1 MSNPEIM
8 WPKAFAWNATNKNTI
23 QEQRQPSQGVQDA
36 TLNDGFPL
44 ITMTP
49 QEAGGIAP
57 NGQDMNGALY
67 AISLDMVHRQKG
79 LRIQFDPAYAAKI
92 GGYDQGCILASNDYT
107 RDYISLIPNNL
118 TDPNGSGTAGRWAI
132 YSGAGSIASATA
144 SIAGI
149 VKIVDSLSST
159 ATDAALTAAKGK
171 ELSDILDI
179 IAYSPIP
186 YFGNSAPSGF
196 LAMNGQ
202 AITIAQYPKLFARY
216 GSSLPDL
223 RGCFIRGLG
232 GNSAEI
238 GVVQGDAIRNITGS
252 MRAGGQFDRNTQFI
266 DDLSTDGAFLTVPGD
281 KSYTGESSGS
291 GQAWGVDFD
300 ASRVVPTATENR
312 PRNIA
317 FLYIV
322 KAG

>member
-8 WPKAFAWNATNKNTI
+8 WSKAFAWNATNKNTI
-23 QEQRQPSQGVQDA
+23 QEQRQPSQDVQDA

-132 YSGAGSIASATA
+132 YSGTTH
-144 SIAGI
+144 
-149 VKIVDSLSST
+149 LCT
-159 ATDAALTAAKGK
+159 HDAVHG
-171 ELSDILDI
+171 
-179 IAYSPIP
+179 
-186 YFGNSAPSGF
+186 
-196 LAMNGQ
+196 
-202 AITIAQYPKLFARY
+202 AQ
-216 GSSLPDL
+216 
-223 RGCFIRGLG
+223 
-232 GNSAEI
+232 
-238 GVVQGDAIRNITGS
+238 
-252 MRAGGQFDRNTQFI
+252 
-266 DDLSTDGAFLTVPGD
+266 
-281 KSYTGESSGS
+281 
-291 GQAWGVDFD
+291 
-300 ASRVVPTATENR
+300 
-312 PRNIA
+312 
-317 FLYIV
+317 
-322 KAG
+322 

>member
-8 WPKAFAWNATNKNTI
+8 WSKAFAWNATNKNTI
-23 QEQRQPSQGVQDA
+23 QEQRQPSQDVQDA

-49 QEAGGIAP
+49 QEAGGVAP

-107 RDYISLIPNNL
+107 CDYISLIPNNL

-149 VKIVDSLSST
+149 VKIVDSLSSN
-159 ATDAALTAAKGK
+159 ATDAALTANQGK
-171 ELSDILDI
+171 VLGDRTQQATTTNVGISRFATAAEVENKSVV
-179 IAYSPIP
+179 
-186 YFGNSAPSGF
+186 SAAVNPSS
-196 LAMNGQ
+196 A
-202 AITIAQYPKLFARY
+202 ATIAQSTDLGVGQTWQNVTGSRSSGTTYTNNTGKPIMIAVTSSG
-216 GSSLPDL
+216 GSS
-223 RGCFIRGLG
+223 GF
-232 GNSAEI
+232 S
-238 GVVQGDAIRNITGS
+238 
-252 MRAGGQFDRNTQFI
+252 
-266 DDLSTDGAFLTVPGD
+266 
-281 KSYTGESSGS
+281 
-291 GQAWGVDFD
+291 
-300 ASRVVPTATENR
+300 
-312 PRNIA
+312 
-317 FLYIV
+317 LYIDNMLIV
-322 KAG
+322 TNYSTYNSGGPSHGITAIIPNGSTYRATGGSLVNWAELR

>member
-8 WPKAFAWNATNKNTI
+8 WSKAFAWNATNKSTI
-23 QEQRQPSQGVQDA
+23 QEERQPSQGVQDA

-67 AISLDMVHRQKG
+67 AISSDMVHRQKG

-92 GGYDQGCILASNDYT
+92 GGYDQGCILASNDYA

-202 AITIAQYPKLFARY
+202 AITSAQYPKLFARY
-216 GSSLPDL
+216 DSSLPDR

-232 GNSAEI
+232 GNSAAL
-238 GVVQGDAIRNITGS
+238 GVVQGDAIRNITGE
-252 MRAGGQFDRNTQFI
+252 APGGSD
-266 DDLSTDGAFLTVPGD
+266 AKVPAS
-281 KSYTGESSGS
+281 SYTGAFSLSDKSSGRIS
-291 GQAWGVDFD
+291 TGENWDLLTATFD
-300 ASRVVPTATENR
+300 ASRVVPTANENR
-312 PRNIA
+312 PKNMA

>member
-8 WPKAFAWNATNKNTI
+8 WSKAFAWNATNKNTI
-23 QEQRQPSQGVQDA
+23 QEQRQPSQDVQDA

-107 RDYISLIPNNL
+107 CDYISLIPNNL

-159 ATDAALTAAKGK
+159 ATDAALTANQGK
-171 ELSDILDI
+171 VLGDRTQQATTTNVGISRFANASEVANRS
-179 IAYSPIP
+179 
-186 YFGNSAPSGF
+186 NSNVAINPSNAA
-196 LAMNGQ
+196 L
-202 AITIAQYPKLFARY
+202 IAQ
-216 GSSLPDL
+216 
-223 RGCFIRGLG
+223 
-232 GNSAEI
+232 
-238 GVVQGDAIRNITGS
+238 
-252 MRAGGQFDRNTQFI
+252 
-266 DDLSTDGAFLTVPGD
+266 STDLGVGQTWQNL
-281 KSYTGESSGS
+281 SSQRAS
-291 GQAWGVDFD
+291 GQTYRNNTGKPIHVFIAVKDGISGGLRLVIGGVTIFNFTYDLPAWAFYPVSVIIPNDTDYSFTWAG
-300 ASRVVPTATENR
+300 NR
-312 PRNIA
+312 PSDLLTWSELR
-317 FLYIV
+317 
-322 KAG
+322 

>member
-8 WPKAFAWNATNKNTI
+8 WSKAFAWNATNKNTI
-23 QEQRQPSQGVQDA
+23 QEERQPSQDVQDA

-49 QEAGGIAP
+49 QDAGGIAP

-67 AISLDMVHRQKG
+67 AISSNMVHRQKG

-92 GGYDQGCILASNDYT
+92 GGYDQGCILASNDYA

-159 ATDAALTAAKGK
+159 ATDAALTANQGK
-171 ELSDILDI
+171 VLGDRTQQATTTNVGITRFATFTEVANRS
-179 IAYSPIP
+179 
-186 YFGNSAPSGF
+186 NSNVAINPSN
-196 LAMNGQ
+196 AS
-202 AITIAQYPKLFARY
+202 TIAQSTDLGVGQTWQDVTGGRSV
-216 GSSLPDL
+216 GSTYTNTTGKPI
-223 RGCFIRGLG
+223 FISIIVNDSGSVHDFTLTIG
-232 GNSAEI
+232 
-238 GVVQGDAIRNITGS
+238 GVVAVYASDL
-252 MRAGGQFDRNTQFI
+252 AGGSPSKQQFSAI
-266 DDLSTDGAFLTVPGD
+266 VPNNQTYRVQTLNNI
-281 KSYTGESSGS
+281 SY
-291 GQAWGVDFD
+291 W
-300 ASRVVPTATENR
+300 TELR
-312 PRNIA
+312 
-317 FLYIV
+317 
-322 KAG
+322 

>member
-8 WPKAFAWNATNKNTI
+8 WSKAFAWNATNKNTI
-23 QEQRQPSQGVQDA
+23 QEERQPSQDVQDA

-49 QEAGGIAP
+49 QDAGGIAP

-171 ELSDILDI
+171 ELSDVLDI

-202 AITIAQYPKLFARY
+202 AITSAQYPKLFARY

-232 GNSAEI
+232 GNSDAL
-238 GVVQGDAIRNITGS
+238 GVVQGDAIRNITGKVS
-252 MRAGGQFDRNTQFI
+252 DHAINTNSNI
-266 DDLSTDGAFLTVPGD
+266 TAIGAFSVEPFSGYGN
-281 KSYTGESSGS
+281 YTSG
-291 GQAWGVDFD
+291 GGGHYRLAFD
-300 ASRVVPTATENR
+300 ASLVVPTANENR
-312 PRNIA
+312 PKNMA

>member
-8 WPKAFAWNATNKNTI
+8 WSKAFAWNATNKNTI
-23 QEQRQPSQGVQDA
+23 QEQRQPSQDVQDA

-67 AISLDMVHRQKG
+67 AISSNMVHRQKG

-92 GGYDQGCILASNDYT
+92 GGYDPGCILASSDYT

-159 ATDAALTAAKGK
+159 ATDAALTANQGK
-171 ELSDILDI
+171 VLGDRTQQATTTNVGISRFANATDI
-179 IAYSPIP
+179 SNKS
-186 YFGNSAPSGF
+186 NSNVSVHPSN
-196 LAMNGQ
+196 A
-202 AITIAQYPKLFARY
+202 ATIAQ
-216 GSSLPDL
+216 
-223 RGCFIRGLG
+223 
-232 GNSAEI
+232 
-238 GVVQGDAIRNITGS
+238 
-252 MRAGGQFDRNTQFI
+252 
-266 DDLSTDGAFLTVPGD
+266 STDLGVGQTWQDMKASRANDGVYTNNTGKPIQVFIMISDTQGVALKISIGSL
-281 KSYTGESSGS
+281 SYTAAYDVPPSSAVPFS
-291 GQAWGVDFD
+291 FIIPNNTTYSFSWGTN
-300 ASRVVPTATENR
+300 PTDLQIWWELR
-312 PRNIA
+312 
-317 FLYIV
+317 
-322 KAG
+322 

>member
-8 WPKAFAWNATNKNTI
+8 WSKAFAWSATNKNTI
-23 QEQRQPSQGVQDA
+23 QEERQPSQDVQDA

-49 QEAGGIAP
+49 QNAGGIAP

-67 AISLDMVHRQKG
+67 AISSDMVHRQKG

-118 TDPNGSGTAGRWAI
+118 IDPNGSGTAGRWAI

-149 VKIVDSLSST
+149 VKIVDSLSSS

-179 IAYSPIP
+179 VAYSPIP

-202 AITIAQYPKLFARY
+202 TITSAQYPKLFARY

-232 GNSAEI
+232 GNSDAL
-238 GVVQGDAIRNITGS
+238 GVVQGDAIRNITGNIS
-252 MRAGGQFDRNTQFI
+252 IVSGGGVGTGVFSVN
-266 DDLSTDGAFLTVPGD
+266 STARQNHINSPLTGTD
-281 KSYTGESSGS
+281 NSI
-291 GQAWGVDFD
+291 DFD
-300 ASRVVPTATENR
+300 ASHVVPTANENR
-312 PRNIA
+312 PKNIA

>member
-8 WPKAFAWNATNKNTI
+8 WSKAFAWNATNKNTI
-23 QEQRQPSQGVQDA
+23 QEQRQPSQDVQDA

-79 LRIQFDPAYAAKI
+79 LRIQFDPTYAAKI

-107 RDYISLIPNNL
+107 CDYISLIPNNL

-149 VKIVDSLSST
+149 VKIVDNLSST
-159 ATDAALTAAKGK
+159 AVDAALTANQGK
-171 ELSDILDI
+171 VLGDRTQQATTTNVGISRFANASEVANRSNDNVAINPSDAAVIAQNTGFGVGQTIKHINRSTGVEYTNNTSKTITIFFAVAVGTYGTSTAYCNTGSGDVSVGSVFGDVGSGGSVWGQLVIIAPPQARYKVIGGSIVSSSELS
-179 IAYSPIP
+179 
-186 YFGNSAPSGF
+186 
-196 LAMNGQ
+196 
-202 AITIAQYPKLFARY
+202 
-216 GSSLPDL
+216 
-223 RGCFIRGLG
+223 
-232 GNSAEI
+232 
-238 GVVQGDAIRNITGS
+238 
-252 MRAGGQFDRNTQFI
+252 
-266 DDLSTDGAFLTVPGD
+266 
-281 KSYTGESSGS
+281 
-291 GQAWGVDFD
+291 
-300 ASRVVPTATENR
+300 
-312 PRNIA
+312 
-317 FLYIV
+317 
-322 KAG
+322 

>member
-8 WPKAFAWNATNKNTI
+8 WSKAFAWNATNKNTI
-23 QEQRQPSQGVQDA
+23 QEQRQPSQDVQDA

-67 AISLDMVHRQKG
+67 AISSNMVHRQKG
-79 LRIQFDPAYAAKI
+79 LRIQFDPTYAAKI

-149 VKIVDSLSST
+149 VKIVDSLSSD
-159 ATDAALTAAKGK
+159 ATDAALTANQGK
-171 ELSDILDI
+171 VLSDRTQQATDTNVGITRFAD
-179 IAYSPIP
+179 ASEVANKSNSNVAVNPI
-186 YFGNSAPSGF
+186 NA
-196 LAMNGQ
+196 A
-202 AITIAQYPKLFARY
+202 TIAQSTDLGVGQTWRDVTASRVSGQTYTNNTGRPIQLYITTGTAGSRIQIGSASLSTH
-216 GSSLPDL
+216 GSSLVQPV
-223 RGCFIRGLG
+223 IPNGLSY
-232 GNSAEI
+232 NYS
-238 GVVQGDAIRNITGS
+238 
-252 MRAGGQFDRNTQFI
+252 
-266 DDLSTDGAFLTVPGD
+266 GAFSEWL
-281 KSYTGESSGS
+281 EL
-291 GQAWGVDFD
+291 
-300 ASRVVPTATENR
+300 R
-312 PRNIA
+312 
-317 FLYIV
+317 
-322 KAG
+322 

>member
-8 WPKAFAWNATNKNTI
+8 WSKAFAWNATNKNTI
-23 QEQRQPSQGVQDA
+23 QEQRQPSQDVQDA

-149 VKIVDSLSST
+149 VKIVDNLSST
-159 ATDAALTAAKGK
+159 AVDAALTANQGK
-171 ELSDILDI
+171 VLSDRTQQATDTNVGITRFASASEVANKSNSDVAINPKNVADMFTSNQNYIQMPDGFVIQWVSGTIPDNVKSIILYLPKPLSVGVYQVVVSDSGFG
-179 IAYSPIP
+179 AKSFGCVPI
-186 YFGNSAPSGF
+186 GNNRIEVFTNQPSG
-196 LAMNGQ
+196 
-202 AITIAQYPKLFARY
+202 
-216 GSSLPDL
+216 SSSFRAL
-223 RGCFIRGLG
+223 ILG
-232 GNSAEI
+232 
-238 GVVQGDAIRNITGS
+238 
-252 MRAGGQFDRNTQFI
+252 
-266 DDLSTDGAFLTVPGD
+266 
-281 KSYTGESSGS
+281 Y
-291 GQAWGVDFD
+291 
-300 ASRVVPTATENR
+300 
-312 PRNIA
+312 
-317 FLYIV
+317 
-322 KAG
+322 

>member
-8 WPKAFAWNATNKNTI
+8 WSKAFAWNATNKNTI

-49 QEAGGIAP
+49 QKAGGIAP

-67 AISLDMVHRQKG
+67 AISSNMVHRQKG

-92 GGYDQGCILASNDYT
+92 GGYDRGCILASNDYT

-149 VKIVDSLSST
+149 VKIVDSLSSN
-159 ATDAALTAAKGK
+159 ATDAALTADQGRI
-171 ELSDILDI
+171 LSGRTQP
-179 IAYSPIP
+179 ATTTNV
-186 YFGNSAPSGF
+186 G
-196 LAMNGQ
+196 
-202 AITIAQYPKLFARY
+202 ITRFA
-216 GSSLPDL
+216 
-223 RGCFIRGLG
+223 
-232 GNSAEI
+232 
-238 GVVQGDAIRNITGS
+238 
-252 MRAGGQFDRNTQFI
+252 
-266 DDLSTDGAFLTVPGD
+266 
-281 KSYTGESSGS
+281 
-291 GQAWGVDFD
+291 
-300 ASRVVPTATENR
+300 TATEVVNKSNVSAAVT
-312 PRNIA
+312 PAN
-317 FLYIV
+317 V
-322 KAG
+322 KSMFTGTRSTNGYEILPSGLILQWGVVSVNDNQINDVNLPISFSSFFIPTISLANLAIGNFNLATVAAQPNGLSKITVKTEFGYGMQVNAYWFAIGY

>member
-8 WPKAFAWNATNKNTI
+8 WSKAFAWNATNKNTI
-23 QEQRQPSQGVQDA
+23 QDERQPSQDVQDA

-49 QEAGGIAP
+49 QDAGGIAP

-149 VKIVDSLSST
+149 VKIVDSLSSS
-159 ATDAALTAAKGK
+159 ATDAALTANQGK
-171 ELSDILDI
+171 VLNDVLDI

-202 AITIAQYPKLFARY
+202 AITSAQYPKLFARY

-232 GNSAEI
+232 GNSSAI
-238 GVVQGDAIRNITGS
+238 GVIQNDAIRNITGDTP
-252 MRAGGQFDRNTQFI
+252 GG
-266 DDLSTDGAFLTVPGD
+266 SGARVPAS
-281 KSYTGESSGS
+281 SYTGAFSLSEKEAGRISTGEN
-291 GQAWGVDFD
+291 WGLLTATFD
-300 ASRVVPTATENR
+300 ASRVVPTANENR
-312 PRNIA
+312 PKNMA

>member
-8 WPKAFAWNATNKNTI
+8 WSKAFAWNATNKNTI
-23 QEQRQPSQGVQDA
+23 QEERQPSQDVQDA

-49 QEAGGIAP
+49 QDAGGIAP

-67 AISLDMVHRQKG
+67 AISSDMVHRQKG

-92 GGYDQGCILASNDYT
+92 GGYDQGCILASSDYT

-171 ELSDILDI
+171 ELSDILDV

-202 AITIAQYPKLFARY
+202 AITSAQYPKLFARY

-232 GNSAEI
+232 GNSAAL
-238 GVVQGDAIRNITGS
+238 GVVQGDAIRNITGE
-252 MRAGGQFDRNTQFI
+252 APGG
-266 DDLSTDGAFLTVPGD
+266 SGVKVPAS
-281 KSYTGESSGS
+281 SYTGAFSLSDKSSGRIS
-291 GQAWGVDFD
+291 TGENWDLLTATFD
-300 ASRVVPTATENR
+300 ASRVVPTANENR
-312 PRNIA
+312 PKNMA

>member
-8 WPKAFAWNATNKNTI
+8 WSKAFAWNATNKNTI
-23 QEQRQPSQGVQDA
+23 QEQRQPSQDVQDA

-67 AISLDMVHRQKG
+67 AISSDMVHRQKG

-149 VKIVDSLSST
+149 VKIIDNLSSS

-179 IAYSPIP
+179 VAYSPIP

-202 AITIAQYPKLFARY
+202 AITNAQYPKLFARY

-232 GNSAEI
+232 GNSAAI
-238 GVVQGDAIRNITGS
+238 GVVQDDAIRNITGDTP
-252 MRAGGQFDRNTQFI
+252 GG
-266 DDLSTDGAFLTVPGD
+266 SGARVPAS
-281 KSYTGESSGS
+281 SYTGAFSLSEKKAGRISTGENWDLLT
-291 GQAWGVDFD
+291 ATFD
-300 ASRVVPTATENR
+300 ASRVVPTANENR
-312 PRNIA
+312 PKNMA

>member
-1 MSNPEIM
+1 MSNPEVM
-8 WPKAFAWNATNKNTI
+8 WSKAFAWNATNKNTI

-49 QEAGGIAP
+49 QEAGGVAP

-79 LRIQFDPAYAAKI
+79 LRIQFDPTYAAKI
-92 GGYDQGCILASNDYT
+92 GGYDQGCILASSDYT

-149 VKIVDSLSST
+149 VKIVDSLSSS
-159 ATDAALTAAKGK
+159 ATDAALTANQGK
-171 ELSDILDI
+171 VLNDVLDI

-232 GNSAEI
+232 GNSAAI
-238 GVVQGDAIRNITGS
+238 GVVQGDAIRNITGDTP
-252 MRAGGQFDRNTQFI
+252 GGSGVR
-266 DDLSTDGAFLTVPGD
+266 VPAS
-281 KSYTGESSGS
+281 SYTGAFSLSGKPS
-291 GQAWGVDFD
+291 GRISTGENWDLLTATFD
-300 ASRVVPTATENR
+300 ASRVVPTANENR
-312 PRNIA
+312 PKNMA

>member
-8 WPKAFAWNATNKNTI
+8 WSKAFAWNATNKNTI

-49 QEAGGIAP
+49 QEAGGVAP

-67 AISLDMVHRQKG
+67 AISSNMVHRQKG

-149 VKIVDSLSST
+149 VKIVDNLSST
-159 ATDAALTAAKGK
+159 ATDAALTANQGK
-171 ELSDILDI
+171 VLGDRTQQATDTNVGITRFANASEVANKSNVIAAVTPKNVADMFVGGFSANDSVTLPSGHILKWGTFIHGDIS
-179 IAYSPIP
+179 YTTNFPIVFSAAFP
-186 YFGNSAPSGF
+186 NSAFIVVANEGGSQPCAINPISINRFGF
-196 LAMNGQ
+196 TAAVTEL
-202 AITIAQYPKLFARY
+202 
-216 GSSLPDL
+216 D
-223 RGCFIRGLG
+223 
-232 GNSAEI
+232 GN
-238 GVVQGDAIRNITGS
+238 VQ
-252 MRAGGQFDRNTQFI
+252 
-266 DDLSTDGAFLTVPGD
+266 
-281 KSYTGESSGS
+281 SGS
-291 GQAWGVDFD
+291 VIWFAIG
-300 ASRVVPTATENR
+300 
-312 PRNIA
+312 
-317 FLYIV
+317 Y
-322 KAG
+322 

>member
-8 WPKAFAWNATNKNTI
+8 WSKAFAWNATNKNTI
-23 QEQRQPSQGVQDA
+23 QEQRQPSQDVQDA

-67 AISLDMVHRQKG
+67 AISSNMVHRQKG
-79 LRIQFDPAYAAKI
+79 LRIQFDPTYAAKI

-107 RDYISLIPNNL
+107 HDYISLIPNNL

-159 ATDAALTAAKGK
+159 ATDAALTANQGK
-171 ELSDILDI
+171 VLGDRTQQATTTNVGISRFADESEV
-179 IAYSPIP
+179 ANRS
-186 YFGNSAPSGF
+186 NSNVAINPSN
-196 LAMNGQ
+196 A
-202 AITIAQYPKLFARY
+202 ATIAQSTDLGVGQTWQNMTASRSG
-216 GSSLPDL
+216 GSTYTNNTGKPIVVIVS
-223 RGCFIRGLG
+223 IRDAGIVSEVLVYVG
-232 GNSAEI
+232 
-238 GVVQGDAIRNITGS
+238 GVVI
-252 MRAGGQFDRNTQFI
+252 I
-266 DDLSTDGAFLTVPGD
+266 DVDDIGALGTTP
-281 KSYTGESSGS
+281 YT
-291 GQAWGVDFD
+291 F
-300 ASRVVPTATENR
+300 VVPNGSTYSVTVNSNTIRRWSELR
-312 PRNIA
+312 
-317 FLYIV
+317 
-322 KAG
+322 

>member
-8 WPKAFAWNATNKNTI
+8 WSKAFAWNATNKSTI
-23 QEQRQPSQGVQDA
+23 QEERQPSQDVQDA

-49 QEAGGIAP
+49 QDAGGIAP

-92 GGYDQGCILASNDYT
+92 GGYDQGCILASNDYA

-171 ELSDILDI
+171 ELSDVLDI

-252 MRAGGQFDRNTQFI
+252 TTNVMAEG
-266 DDLSTDGAFLTVPGD
+266 SVASGAFSYLRTGSATTGTGD
-281 KSYTGESSGS
+281 TDDRGTIS
-291 GQAWGVDFD
+291 FD
-300 ASRVVPTATENR
+300 ASRVVPTANENR
-312 PRNIA
+312 PKNMA

>member
-8 WPKAFAWNATNKNTI
+8 WSKAFAWNATNKNTI
-23 QEQRQPSQGVQDA
+23 QEERQPSQDVQDA

-49 QEAGGIAP
+49 QDAGGIAP

-149 VKIVDSLSST
+149 VKIVDSLSSG
-159 ATDAALTAAKGK
+159 ATDAALTANQGK
-171 ELSDILDI
+171 VLGDRTQQATTTNVGISRFANASEVANRS
-179 IAYSPIP
+179 
-186 YFGNSAPSGF
+186 NSNVAINPSN
-196 LAMNGQ
+196 A
-202 AITIAQYPKLFARY
+202 ATIAQ
-216 GSSLPDL
+216 STDL
-223 RGCFIRGLG
+223 
-232 GNSAEI
+232 
-238 GVVQGDAIRNITGS
+238 GVGQTWQDFTGS
-252 MRAGGQFDRNTQFI
+252 R
-266 DDLSTDGAFLTVPGD
+266 
-281 KSYTGESSGS
+281 SSGVTYTNNTGKPIMIS
-291 GQAWGVDFD
+291 VIATGRDATVTIYVGSVLVATQTDIFDSEGNASTGSTIVPAGATYRVISTNKYGV
-300 ASRVVPTATENR
+300 SVTSWVELR
-312 PRNIA
+312 
-317 FLYIV
+317 
-322 KAG
+322 

>member
-8 WPKAFAWNATNKNTI
+8 WSKAFAWNATNKNTI
-23 QEQRQPSQGVQDA
+23 QEQRQPSQDVQDA

-67 AISLDMVHRQKG
+67 AISSDMVHRQKG

-92 GGYDQGCILASNDYT
+92 GGYDQGCILASSDYT

-159 ATDAALTAAKGK
+159 AKDAALTANQGK
-171 ELSDILDI
+171 VLGDRTQQATTTNAGISRFANASEVANRS
-179 IAYSPIP
+179 
-186 YFGNSAPSGF
+186 NSNVAINPSN
-196 LAMNGQ
+196 A
-202 AITIAQYPKLFARY
+202 ATIAQ
-216 GSSLPDL
+216 STDL
-223 RGCFIRGLG
+223 
-232 GNSAEI
+232 
-238 GVVQGDAIRNITGS
+238 GVGQTWQNVTGS
-252 MRAGGQFDRNTQFI
+252 R
-266 DDLSTDGAFLTVPGD
+266 
-281 KSYTGESSGS
+281 SSGTTYTNNTGKPIQVVIS
-291 GQAWGVDFD
+291 VFSTNSIESNVLNVGGVTLLDGDLGVGGMVSIQSF
-300 ASRVVPTATENR
+300 VVPSGVSYSFTTTTQIRSWAELR
-312 PRNIA
+312 
-317 FLYIV
+317 
-322 KAG
+322 

>member
-8 WPKAFAWNATNKNTI
+8 WSKAFAWNATNKNTI
-23 QEQRQPSQGVQDA
+23 QDERQPSQDVQDA

-49 QEAGGIAP
+49 QDAGGIAP

-67 AISLDMVHRQKG
+67 AISSNMVHRQKG

-149 VKIVDSLSST
+149 VKIVDSLSSS
-159 ATDAALTAAKGK
+159 ATDAALTANQGK
-171 ELSDILDI
+171 VLSDRTQQATTTNVGISRFANATEI
-179 IAYSPIP
+179 SNKS
-186 YFGNSAPSGF
+186 NSNVSVNPNNA
-196 LAMNGQ
+196 A
-202 AITIAQYPKLFARY
+202 TIAQSTDLGVGQTWGNATSYRSLGVTYTSPSQKPITIFVEVVNTFSYL
-216 GSSLPDL
+216 SSEECTLTI
-223 RGCFIRGLG
+223 GGLDIKFSG
-232 GNSAEI
+232 GGFNTSGAKK
-238 GVVQGDAIRNITGS
+238 VANITMIIPPNTS
-252 MRAGGQFDRNTQFI
+252 YKLTSQTGGALATWWE
-266 DDLSTDGAFLTVPGD
+266 LS
-281 KSYTGESSGS
+281 
-291 GQAWGVDFD
+291 
-300 ASRVVPTATENR
+300 
-312 PRNIA
+312 
-317 FLYIV
+317 
-322 KAG
+322 

>member
-8 WPKAFAWNATNKNTI
+8 WSKAFAWNATNKNTI
-23 QEQRQPSQGVQDA
+23 QEERQPSQDVQDA

-49 QEAGGIAP
+49 QDAGGIAP

-159 ATDAALTAAKGK
+159 ATDAALTANQGK
-171 ELSDILDI
+171 VLGDRTQQATTTNVGISRFANASEVANRS
-179 IAYSPIP
+179 
-186 YFGNSAPSGF
+186 NSNVAINPSN
-196 LAMNGQ
+196 AAN
-202 AITIAQYPKLFARY
+202 IAQ
-216 GSSLPDL
+216 
-223 RGCFIRGLG
+223 
-232 GNSAEI
+232 
-238 GVVQGDAIRNITGS
+238 
-252 MRAGGQFDRNTQFI
+252 
-266 DDLSTDGAFLTVPGD
+266 STDLGVGQTWQDVTGQRVSGQ
-281 KSYTGESSGS
+281 SYTNNTGKPIQISIVVRDSAGS
-291 GQAWGVDFD
+291 VSPASLTIGGVLVFSIPDFSVMQYISLD
-300 ASRVVPTATENR
+300 KIIPAGATYTLNAGNN
-312 PRNIA
+312 P
-317 FLYIV
+317 IV
-322 KAG
+322 TWSELR